1 MKSKTYL
8 IGLLIYAATFNILS
22 AQDTTPAQTP
32 SPAQSSQPATE
43 FVITKDKGLTDFIV
57 VNCEGKTK
65 EELYKKTVEWVNK
78 NYNKPSEVIK
88 AQVENDY
95 IRFQGV
101 SAEQVYCSN
110 NMVKV
115 CSNIRYNIEISF
127 KDGKYKFAVLG
138 LEKNTPDLNGN
149 RTFSELN
156 FVNSWTHFKKDGEVR
171 NMYKDAIVQVAGYFN
186 NLIRDLHDYIYNQNK
201 SAKQNDW

>member
-1 MKSKTYL
+1 MNAK
-8 IGLLIYAATFNILS
+8 IYIFGVMLS
-22 AQDTTPAQTP
+22 TALFTTNYAQNTTSTQNGEPT
-32 SPAQSSQPATE
+32 TK
-43 FVITKDKGLTDFIV
+43 FTITKDKGLSEFIV

-65 EELYKKTVEWVNK
+65 EELYKKAVEWINK
-78 NYNKPSEVIK
+78 TYNKPSEVIK

-149 RTFSELN
+149 RNFSELN

-171 NMYKDAIVQVAGYFN
+171 NMYKDAIIQVAGYFD
-186 NLIRDLHDYIYNQNK
+186 NLSKNLYDYVYNKNET
-201 SAKQNDW
+201 AKQNDW